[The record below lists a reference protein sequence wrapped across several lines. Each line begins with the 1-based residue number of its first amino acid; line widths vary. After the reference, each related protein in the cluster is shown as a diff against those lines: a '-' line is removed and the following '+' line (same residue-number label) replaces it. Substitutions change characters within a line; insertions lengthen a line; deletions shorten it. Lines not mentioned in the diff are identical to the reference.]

1 MIPVRALRDCLDG
14 VIPGVVSTCAPDGTP
29 NVAYMSQGQYLDD
42 QHLALSYQFFNRTHQ
57 NLLANPRVTLGL
69 IHPQTAQQYR
79 VHLTYQRTETE
90 GPIFESM
97 KAKLAG
103 IASHTGMSGV
113 FRLLGSDIYRI
124 ERAEVVPGSTLPAP
138 PPAVDPLLAL
148 RTCMERL
155 PLSPDAESLLDA
167 LLDGLQAHF
176 AIEQALVMMLD
187 PGRDRLYTVASRGY
201 ATSGVGSELPVG
213 DGVIGVAARER
224 VPIRISHVTSEYAYG
239 LAMREGAERQGLGDR
254 LETEIPFPGLAA
266 PGSQLAVPIPGA
278 REPLGVLFVESPTE
292 MRFTHA
298 DEDALVAL
306 ATQVGGLFRLFLA
319 ELELAD
325 EAQSGTPANPR
336 PPAPPC
342 GCGTTPPTTASS
354 SGTTTSS
361 RAWRGTS
368 SGRSCRITRPWAE
381 PSSATASCGP
391 IPACA
396 CRTRATTWRPA
407 SCCSIAAWRSV
418 RPACSW
424 RRRAGVASGCWWPG
438 PWSWRTWTP
447 APDPRTCCFL
457 KPS

>member
-1 MIPVRALRDCLDG
+1 MIPIRALRDCLDG

-42 QHLALSYQFFNRTHQ
+42 RHLALSYQFFNQTRR

-79 VHLTYQRTETE
+79 IHLAYERTETS
-90 GPIFESM
+90 GPVFESM

-113 FRLLGSDIYRI
+113 FRLQGSDIYRI

-138 PPAVDPLLAL
+138 VPAVDPLLAL
-148 RTCMERL
+148 RACMERL
-155 PLSPDAESLLDA
+155 PTSPDAEALLDA

-187 PGRDRLYTVASRGY
+187 PRRDRLYTVASRGY
-201 ATSGVGSELPVG
+201 PASGVGSELQVG

-254 LETEIPFPGLAA
+254 LETEIPFPGLTA

-306 ATQVGGLFRLFLA
+306 ATQAGGLFRLFLA
-319 ELELAD
+319 ELELGE
-325 EAQSGTPANPR
+325 EAQPGALREP
-336 PPAPPC
+336 PPAGPPL
-342 GCGTTPPTTASS
+342 
-354 SGTTTSS
+354 
-361 RAWRGTS
+361 RVRHY
-368 SGRSCRITRPWAE
+368 
-381 PSSATASCGP
+381 
-391 IPACA
+391 
-396 CRTRATTWRPA
+396 
-407 SCCSIAAWRSV
+407 AANDSV
-418 RPACSW
+418 FLGDDYLIK
-424 RRRAGVASGCWWPG
+424 GVAGNILWTLLQDHQALG
-438 PWSWRTWTP
+438 RTQFSNRELR
-447 APDPRTCCFL
+447 ADPRVRRPDQSDNLEARLVLLHRRLAERQACVQLEKTGRGRFRL
-457 KPS
+457 LVGRPLSLEDMDPGA

>member
-213 DGVIGVAARER
+213 DGVIGVAAREQ

-325 EAQSGTPANPR
+325 EAQSGTPREP
-336 PPAPPC
+336 PPAGPPL
-342 GCGTTPPTTASS
+342 
-354 SGTTTSS
+354 
-361 RAWRGTS
+361 RVRHY
-368 SGRSCRITRPWAE
+368 
-381 PSSATASCGP
+381 
-391 IPACA
+391 
-396 CRTRATTWRPA
+396 
-407 SCCSIAAWRSV
+407 AANDSV
-418 RPACSW
+418 FLGDDYLIK
-424 RRRAGVASGCWWPG
+424 GVAGNILWTLLQDHQALG
-438 PWSWRTWTP
+438 RTQFSNRELR
-447 APDPRTCCFL
+447 ADPRVRLPDQSDNLEARLVLLHRRLAERQACVQLEKTGRGRFRL
-457 KPS
+457 LVARPLELEDMDPGA

>member
-1 MIPVRALRDCLDG
+1 MIPIRALRDCLDG

-42 QHLALSYQFFNRTHQ
+42 RHLALSYQFFNRTHQ

-103 IASHTGMSGV
+103 IASHTGMTGV
-113 FRLLGSDIYRI
+113 FRLLGSDIYRL

-155 PLSPDAESLLDA
+155 PTSPDAESLLDA
-167 LLDGLQAHF
+167 LLDGLQTHF
-176 AIEQALVMMLD
+176 AIEHALVMMLD
-187 PGRDRLYTVASRGY
+187 PRRDRLYTVASRGY
-201 ATSGVGSELPVG
+201 ATSGVGSEIPVG

-239 LAMREGAERQGLGDR
+239 LAMREGAERQGMGDR
-254 LETEIPFPGLAA
+254 LETEIPFPGLAS

-319 ELELAD
+319 ELELGD
-325 EAQSGTPANPR
+325 EAQSGIPR
-336 PPAPPC
+336 EPPPAGPPLRVRHYAANDSVFL
-342 GCGTTPPTTASS
+342 GDDYLIKGVAGNILWTLLQDHQTLGRTQFSNREL
-354 SGTTTSS
+354 
-361 RAWRGTS
+361 RADPRVRLPDQSDNLEARLVLLHRRLAERQACVQLEKTGRGRFRLLV
-368 SGRSCRITRPWAE
+368 GRPLSLE
-381 PSSATASCGP
+381 DMD
-391 IPACA
+391 
-396 CRTRATTWRPA
+396 
-407 SCCSIAAWRSV
+407 
-418 RPACSW
+418 
-424 RRRAGVASGCWWPG
+424 AGV
-438 PWSWRTWTP
+438 
-447 APDPRTCCFL
+447 
-457 KPS
+457 

>member
-1 MIPVRALRDCLDG
+1 MIPIRALRDCLDG

-42 QHLALSYQFFNRTHQ
+42 RHLALSYQFFNRTHQ

-79 VHLTYQRTETE
+79 LHLVYERTETQ
-90 GPIFESM
+90 GPVFESM

-124 ERAEVVPGSTLPAP
+124 EGAEVVPGSTLPAP
-138 PPAVDPLLAL
+138 ASAVDPLLAL

-155 PLSPDAESLLDA
+155 PTSSDAESLLDA

-187 PGRDRLYTVASRGY
+187 PRRDRLYTVASRGY
-201 ATSGVGSELPVG
+201 ATSGVGSEIPLG

-239 LAMREGAERQGLGDR
+239 LAMREGAERQGMGDR
-254 LETEIPFPGLAA
+254 LETEIPFPGLAS

-319 ELELAD
+319 ELELGD
-325 EAQSGTPANPR
+325 EAQPAAARDPR
-336 PPAPPC
+336 PGGAPL
-342 GCGTTPPTTASS
+342 
-354 SGTTTSS
+354 
-361 RAWRGTS
+361 RVRHY
-368 SGRSCRITRPWAE
+368 
-381 PSSATASCGP
+381 
-391 IPACA
+391 
-396 CRTRATTWRPA
+396 
-407 SCCSIAAWRSV
+407 AANDSV
-418 RPACSW
+418 FLGDDYLIK
-424 RRRAGVASGCWWPG
+424 GVAGNILWTLLQDHQALG
-438 PWSWRTWTP
+438 RTQFSNRELR
-447 APDPRTCCFL
+447 ADPRVRLPDQSDNLEARLVLLHRRLAERQACVQLEKTGRGRFRL
-457 KPS
+457 LVARPLELEDMDPGA

>member
-1 MIPVRALRDCLDG
+1 MIPTRALRDCLDG

-42 QHLALSYQFFNRTHQ
+42 QHLALSYQFFNRTRQ

-79 VHLTYQRTETE
+79 VHLVYERTETS
-90 GPIFESM
+90 GPVFESM

-124 ERAEVVPGSTLPAP
+124 ERSEVVPGSTLPAQ

-148 RTCMERL
+148 RTCMARL
-155 PLSPDAESLLDA
+155 PQSPDAESLLDA

-176 AIEQALVMMLD
+176 RIEHALVMMLD

-201 ATSGVGSELPVG
+201 PASGVGSELRLG

-224 VPIRISHVTSEYAYG
+224 NPIRISHMTSEYAYG
-239 LAMREGAERQGLGDR
+239 LAQREGAERRGLGDL

-278 REPLGVLFVESPTE
+278 REPIGVLFAESPTE

-319 ELELAD
+319 ELELG
-325 EAQSGTPANPR
+325 EESQPAGGREPR
-336 PPAPPC
+336 PDGVPLRVRHYAANDSVFL
-342 GCGTTPPTTASS
+342 GDDYLIKGVAGNILWTLLQDHQTLGRTQFSNREL
-354 SGTTTSS
+354 
-361 RAWRGTS
+361 RADPRVRLPDQSDNLEARLVLLHRRLAERRACVQLEKTGRG
-368 SGRSCRITRPWAE
+368 RFRLLVTRPLE
-381 PSSATASCGP
+381 LEDMD
-391 IPACA
+391 
-396 CRTRATTWRPA
+396 
-407 SCCSIAAWRSV
+407 
-418 RPACSW
+418 
-424 RRRAGVASGCWWPG
+424 SG
-438 PWSWRTWTP
+438 
-447 APDPRTCCFL
+447 A
-457 KPS
+457 

>member
-14 VIPGVVSTCAPDGTP
+14 IIPGVVSTCAADGTP

-42 QHLALSYQFFNRTHQ
+42 QHLALSYQFFNRTRQ

-79 VHLTYQRTETE
+79 LHLVYERTETH
-90 GPIFESM
+90 GPVFESM

-124 ERAEVVPGSTLPAP
+124 EGSEGVPGSTLPAP
-138 PPAVDPLLAL
+138 TPAVDPLLAL
-148 RTCMERL
+148 RTCMARL

-176 AIEQALVMMLD
+176 AIEHALVMMLD
-187 PGRDRLYTVASRGY
+187 PGRGQLYTVASRGY
-201 ATSGVGSELPVG
+201 PTSGVGSELPVG

-278 REPLGVLFVESPTE
+278 HDPLGVLFVESPTE

-319 ELELAD
+319 ELELG
-325 EAQSGTPANPR
+325 EEGQPASAREPR
-336 PPAPPC
+336 PDGVPLRVRHYAANDSVFL
-342 GCGTTPPTTASS
+342 GDDYLIKGVAGNILWTLLQDHQALGRTQFSNREL
-354 SGTTTSS
+354 
-361 RAWRGTS
+361 RADPRVRLPDQS
-368 SGRSCRITRPWAE
+368 DNLEARLVLLHRRLAE
-381 PSSATASCGP
+381 
-391 IPACA
+391 
-396 CRTRATTWRPA
+396 
-407 SCCSIAAWRSV
+407 
-418 RPACSW
+418 
-424 RRRAGVASGCWWPG
+424 RRACVQLEKTGRGRFRLLVARPLELEDMDPG
-438 PWSWRTWTP
+438 T
-447 APDPRTCCFL
+447 
-457 KPS
+457 

>member
-42 QHLALSYQFFNRTHQ
+42 RHLALSYQFFNRTHQ

-79 VHLTYQRTETE
+79 VHLTYQRTESE

-138 PPAVDPLLAL
+138 LPAVDPLLAL

-167 LLDGLQAHF
+167 MLDGLQAHF

-201 ATSGVGSELPVG
+201 PTSGVGSELQVG

-325 EAQSGTPANPR
+325 EAQSGVPR
-336 PPAPPC
+336 DPPPAGPPLRVRHY
-342 GCGTTPPTTASS
+342 A
-354 SGTTTSS
+354 
-361 RAWRGTS
+361 AND
-368 SGRSCRITRPWAE
+368 
-381 PSSATASCGP
+381 
-391 IPACA
+391 
-396 CRTRATTWRPA
+396 
-407 SCCSIAAWRSV
+407 SIFLGDDYLIK
-418 RPACSW
+418 
-424 RRRAGVASGCWWPG
+424 GVAGNILWTLLQDYQALG
-438 PWSWRTWTP
+438 RTQFSNRELR
-447 APDPRTCCFL
+447 ADPRVRLPDQSDNLEARLVLLHRRLAERQACVQLEKTGRGRFRL
-457 KPS
+457 LVGRPLELEDMDLGT